1 MRVLLVDDEE
11 PGRINLRYALARH
24 PQWQVVGECASAA
37 AARELLARQEV
48 DLVFLDVQMPKES
61 GIDLARSLSALAEP
75 PLIVFV
81 TAFNVYAI
89 EAFEVHA
96 MDYLLKPFDDA
107 RLAQTLERA
116 AAMLAQRQLAGFA
129 PALRAY
135 VAAQSA
141 TALSTTALSESVPP
155 GSVPPQT
162 LSPGYW
168 QQVSVRSVGRIEC
181 IRLADVH
188 WLEADGNYVKLHLEK
203 RCVLYRM
210 PLSRLEEHLDP
221 ARFVRVH
228 RRAIVGAGQFAALSV
243 VGDGSY
249 LLTLRCG
256 GTVAVSERHVEAARA
271 RLAAS

>member
-24 PQWQVVGECASAA
+24 PQWRVVGECASAA

-48 DLVFLDVQMPKES
+48 DLVFLDVRMPKES
-61 GIDLARSLSALAEP
+61 GIDLARGLSAMAEP

-81 TAFNVYAI
+81 TAFNAYAI

-96 MDYLLKPFDDA
+96 LDYLLKPFDDA
-107 RLAQTLERA
+107 RLEQTLERA

-135 VAAQSA
+135 AAAQPESA
-141 TALSTTALSESVPP
+141 SA
-155 GSVPPQT
+155 
-162 LSPGYW
+162 GYW

-181 IRLADVH
+181 IRLEDVH

-228 RRAIVGAGQFAALSV
+228 RRAIVGAGQFAALAV
-243 VGDGSY
+243 IGDGSY
-249 LLTLRCG
+249 LLTLRRG
-256 GTVAVSERHVEAARA
+256 GTVAVSERYVEAARA
-271 RLAAS
+271 RLAAA

>member
-37 AARELLARQEV
+37 AARELLARQDV

-61 GIDLARSLSALAEP
+61 GIELARSLSALAEP

-135 VAAQSA
+135 VAAQSE
-141 TALSTTALSESVPP
+141 TIPSESVPP

-162 LSPGYW
+162 VSPGYW

-181 IRLADVH
+181 IRLEDVQ

-228 RRAIVGAGQFAALSV
+228 RRAIVAAGQFAALSV

-271 RLAAS
+271 RLAAA

>member
-24 PQWQVVGECASAA
+24 PQWRVVAECASAA
-37 AARELLARQEV
+37 AARELLAQQEV
-48 DLVFLDVQMPKES
+48 DLVFLDVQMPRES
-61 GIDLARSLSALAEP
+61 GIDLARSLSAMAEP

-81 TAFNVYAI
+81 TAYNVYAI

-135 VAAQSA
+135 VA
-141 TALSTTALSESVPP
+141 PP
-155 GSVPPQT
+155 S
-162 LSPGYW
+162 GYW
-168 QQVSVRSVGRIEC
+168 QQVSVRSIGRIEC
-181 IRLADVH
+181 IRLEDVQ
-188 WLEADGNYVKLHLEK
+188 WMEADGNYVKLHLAK
-203 RCVLYRM
+203 RCVLYRI

-221 ARFVRVH
+221 ARFIRVH
-228 RRAIVGAGQFAALSV
+228 RRAIVAAEQCATLSV

-249 LLTLRCG
+249 LLALRCG
-256 GTVAVSERHVEAARA
+256 DSVAVSERHVEPVRA
-271 RLAAS
+271 RLAEA

>member
-24 PQWQVVGECASAA
+24 PHCQVAGECASAA
-37 AARELLARQEV
+37 VARELLARQEV

-61 GIDLARSLSALAEP
+61 GIDLARSLSTMAEP

-81 TAFNVYAI
+81 TAYNVYAI

-135 VAAQSA
+135 VAAQPA
-141 TALSTTALSESVPP
+141 AAPA
-155 GSVPPQT
+155 
-162 LSPGYW
+162 GYW
-168 QQVSVRSVGRIEC
+168 HQVSVRSIGRIEC
-181 IRLADVH
+181 IRLEDVQ
-188 WLEADGNYVKLHLEK
+188 WLEADGNYVKLHLET

-228 RRAIVGAGQFAALSV
+228 RRAIVGVEQFSSMAV

-256 GTVAVSERHVEAARA
+256 DTVAVSERHVEAARA
-271 RLAAS
+271 RLVAG

>member
-1 MRVLLVDDEE
+1 MHVLLVDDEE

-24 PQWQVVGECASAA
+24 PQWQVVGECASVA
-37 AARELLARQEV
+37 AARELLARREV

-61 GIDLARSLSALAEP
+61 GIDLARSLSAMAEP

-81 TAFNVYAI
+81 TAYNVYAI

-135 VAAQSA
+135 VAAQPAVAAS
-141 TALSTTALSESVPP
+141 
-155 GSVPPQT
+155 
-162 LSPGYW
+162 GYW

-181 IRLADVH
+181 IRLEDVQ

-221 ARFVRVH
+221 ALFVRVH
-228 RRAIVGAGQFAALSV
+228 RRAIVGAGQFAALAV
-243 VGDGSY
+243 VGDGNY
-249 LLTLRCG
+249 QLALRCG
-256 GTVAVSERHVEAARA
+256 DTVAVSERHVDAARA
-271 RLAAS
+271 RLMAV

>member
-48 DLVFLDVQMPKES
+48 ELVFLDVQMPKES
-61 GIDLARSLSALAEP
+61 GIELARSLSALAEP

-81 TAFNVYAI
+81 TAFNLYAI

-135 VAAQSA
+135 VAAQSPA
-141 TALSTTALSESVPP
+141 AALEIVAPGAKPP
-155 GSVPPQT
+155 D
-162 LSPGYW
+162 YW

-181 IRLADVH
+181 IRLEDVQ

-203 RCVLYRM
+203 RCVLYRI

-228 RRAIVGAGQFAALSV
+228 RRAIVAAGQFAALSV

-256 GTVAVSERHVEAARA
+256 GTVAVSERYVEAARV
-271 RLAAS
+271 RLAAA

>member
-37 AARELLARQEV
+37 AARELLSRQEV

-61 GIDLARSLSALAEP
+61 GIDLARSLSAMAEP

-81 TAFNVYAI
+81 TAYNVYAI

-135 VAAQSA
+135 VAAQPAAPA
-141 TALSTTALSESVPP
+141 TQANTQASTTPP
-155 GSVPPQT
+155 D
-162 LSPGYW
+162 YW
-168 QQVSVRSVGRIEC
+168 RQVSVRSIGRIEC
-181 IRLADVH
+181 IRLEEVE
-188 WLEADGNYVKLHLEK
+188 WLEADGNYVKLHLAR

-221 ARFVRVH
+221 AHFIRVH
-228 RRAIVGAGQFAALSV
+228 RRAIVAAAQLAALTV

-249 LLTLRCG
+249 QLALRG
-256 GTVAVSERHVEAARA
+256 GAMVAVSERHVDGVRA
-271 RLAAS
+271 RLTEA

>member
-24 PQWQVVGECASAA
+24 PQWQVAGECASAA

-61 GIDLARSLSALAEP
+61 GIDLARSLSAMAEP

-81 TAFNVYAI
+81 TAYNVYAI

-135 VAAQSA
+135 VAAQPA
-141 TALSTTALSESVPP
+141 AAAA
-155 GSVPPQT
+155 
-162 LSPGYW
+162 GYW
-168 QQVSVRSVGRIEC
+168 QQVSVRSIGRIEC
-181 IRLADVH
+181 IRLEDVQ

-228 RRAIVGAGQFAALSV
+228 RRAIVGAEQFSSMSV

-249 LLTLRCG
+249 LLALRCG
-256 GTVAVSERHVEAARA
+256 DTVAVSERHVEAARA
-271 RLAAS
+271 RLAAG

>member
-24 PQWQVVGECASAA
+24 PQWQVAGECASAS

-61 GIDLARSLSALAEP
+61 GIDLARSLSAMAEP

-81 TAFNVYAI
+81 TAYNVYAI

-116 AAMLAQRQLAGFA
+116 AAMLAQRQQAGFA

-135 VAAQSA
+135 VAAQ
-141 TALSTTALSESVPP
+141 T
-155 GSVPPQT
+155 
-162 LSPGYW
+162 GYW
-168 QQVSVRSVGRIEC
+168 QQVSVRSIGRIEC
-181 IRLADVH
+181 IRLEDVQ

-221 ARFVRVH
+221 VRFVRVH
-228 RRAIVGAGQFAALSV
+228 RRAIVAAVQFSSMSV

-249 LLTLRCG
+249 LLALRCG
-256 GTVAVSERHVEAARA
+256 DTVAVSERHVEAARA
-271 RLAAS
+271 RLAAG